1 MKGRRTV
8 NAIETRQHNMTN
20 ETINRRVEKIRDEM
34 TYLIEDLEVE
44 KGELEEEIIYLEERN
59 SQAKRL
65 DALNERRDMLEQLID
80 ALNIDL
86 EEYYL

>member
-1 MKGRRTV
+1 
-8 NAIETRQHNMTN
+8 MTN
-20 ETINRRVEKIRDEM
+20 ETINRRVEKIQDEM
-34 TYLIEDLEVE
+34 IYLTEELEE
-44 KGELEEEIIYLEERN
+44 KKGELEEEIIYLEERN